1 MKPSEVGFD
10 GAIVVKAGNNNPVIR
25 FARSMDENKGP
36 ETWSTCWNDN
46 MNGKMTNTFIWWGK
60 SEPELFYRSKD
71 GKLYTV
77 NFEPYNEN

>member
-10 GAIVVKAGNNNPVIR
+10 GAIMVKAGNNNPVIR
-25 FARSMDENKGP
+25 FARSMNENMGP
-36 ETWSTCWNDN
+36 KTWSTCWNDN

-60 SEPELFYRSKD
+60 PDPELFYRSKD